1 MTYEAFK
8 KELYRNLRA
17 QEVSK
22 GKQVMLFEKGGVFTD
37 EDQITI
43 IRLINLAGHGRED
56 TVVREDM
63 LCVVWK
69 NQGIVSMLHWSVRP
83 IYERFKKEGWQGV
96 LPPMAAKMNQSGR
109 RTDDASVENYVP
121 EREHL
126 IIRPLHYPYD
136 REELEDGICWR
147 FGDIALVLY
156 LLLHDNGEEFL
167 TMKVNRDMAQK
178 WDMTDEGMLTNALL
192 NTCAKMPPRLYYGTD
207 IRFRYDKDYG
217 VFMPGEKGKR
227 IAIHPD
233 NKREG
238 LRGYLLTTTRR
249 LNGAVALFYPG
260 VKERLAELLGGDYYV
275 GFTSIHEAVVYP
287 ALHKVLPQM
296 KAAIQRT
303 NIMFDRREM
312 LTNRVYRYSSSRK
325 ELIEV

>member
-1 MTYEAFK
+1 MTYEEFK

-22 GKQVMLFEKGGVFTD
+22 GKQVILFEKGGIFTGAD
-37 EDQITI
+37 ETTI
-43 IRLINLAGHGRED
+43 IRLMNLAGYGKVD

-69 NQGIVSMLHWSVRP
+69 KQGIVSMLHWSVRP
-83 IYERFKKEGWQGV
+83 VYERFKKEGWQGV
-96 LPPMAAKMNQSGR
+96 LPQMAAKMHQVGR
-109 RTDDASVENYVP
+109 AADCAPVENCAL
-121 EREHL
+121 ESDRL
-126 IIRPLHYPYD
+126 IIRPLHYPCD
-136 REELEDGICWR
+136 REKLEDGICWR

-156 LLLHDNGEEFL
+156 FLLHDDDEGFL
-167 TMKVNRDMAQK
+167 TVKMNRDMVEK

-192 NTCAKMPPRLYYGTD
+192 NTYAKMPPRLYYGTD
-207 IRFRYDKDYG
+207 IRSRYDRDYG

-227 IAIHPD
+227 IVIHHGD
-233 NKREG
+233 EREG

-260 VKERLAELLGGDYYV
+260 VKERLAELLYGDYYV

-287 ALHKVLPQM
+287 VRHKVLHEM
-296 KAAIQRT
+296 KASIQRT

-312 LTNRVYRYSSSRK
+312 LTNRVYRYSCSRK